1 MDKKLV
7 LRRFADDVINLLG
20 TSLVKIILYGSYARG
35 DYRADSDIDIMILLD
50 LSDMDIKEYRHELSG
65 ETFDFNM
72 DHDLDIKPIAKSQEH
87 FQKWVDVYPFYANV
101 EKEGVKLFEAA

>member
-35 DYRADSDIDIMILLD
+35 DFHEN
-50 LSDMDIKEYRHELSG
+50 SDMDVMILTSLDDDGIRKIENSVYDIASDYELSENVHISVINILCAG
-65 ETFDFNM
+65 KFFGSRRLLYEE
-72 DHDLDIKPIAKSQEH
+72 S
-87 FQKWVDVYPFYANV
+87 FQGFY
-101 EKEGVKLFEAA
+101 

>member
-35 DYRADSDIDIMILLD
+35 DF
-50 LSDMDIKEYRHELSG
+50 HEIQIW
-65 ETFDFNM
+65 M
-72 DHDLDIKPIAKSQEH
+72 
-87 FQKWVDVYPFYANV
+87 
-101 EKEGVKLFEAA
+101 

>member
-35 DYRADSDIDIMILLD
+35 DFHEN
-50 LSDMDIKEYRHELSG
+50 SDMDVMILTSLDDDGIRKIENSVYDIASDYEL
-65 ETFDFNM
+65 
-72 DHDLDIKPIAKSQEH
+72 
-87 FQKWVDVYPFYANV
+87 
-101 EKEGVKLFEAA
+101 

>member
-35 DYRADSDIDIMILLD
+35 DFHEN
-50 LSDMDIKEYRHELSG
+50 SDMDVMILSR
-65 ETFDFNM
+65 
-72 DHDLDIKPIAKSQEH
+72 
-87 FQKWVDVYPFYANV
+87 
-101 EKEGVKLFEAA
+101 